1 MPRNYKAEYAVETPL
16 RRKKR
21 ASRNRARYKL
31 LKSGSVSV
39 GDGRDVDHRNGNA
52 MDNSSGNIRA
62 MSRSKNLAR
71 KRKGLLRG

>member
-1 MPRNYKAEYAVETPL
+1 MPRNYKAEYAVEPPL